1 MQIMDTKVL
10 KAIAHH
16 LDPIVSIGNA
26 GLSTSVIAELKR
38 AISDHEL
45 IKIRLNVG
53 DRKFRRELTNEVAQL
68 LCAKLV
74 QQIGKVF
81 VVYRPNEQTCPAL
94 SNITRFGH

>member
-1 MQIMDTKVL
+1 MDTKVL

-16 LDPIVSIGNA
+16 LDPIVTIGNA

-53 DRKFRRELTNEVAQL
+53 DRKFRRELANEIAQL

-81 VVYRPNEQTCPAL
+81 VVYRPNEQTYPAL

>member
-1 MQIMDTKVL
+1 MDTKVL

-16 LDPIVSIGNA
+16 LDPIVTIGSA

-53 DRKFRRELTNEVAQL
+53 DRKFRRELANGVAQL
-68 LCAKLV
+68 L
-74 QQIGKVF
+74 
-81 VVYRPNEQTCPAL
+81 
-94 SNITRFGH
+94 

>member
-1 MQIMDTKVL
+1 MDTKVL

-16 LDPIVSIGNA
+16 LYPIVTIGDA
-26 GLSTSVIAELKR
+26 GLSTGVVAELER

-45 IKIRLNVG
+45 IKVRLNLE
-53 DRKFRRELTNEVAQL
+53 DRQLRRALANEVAKS
-68 LCAKLV
+68 LCADLV